1 MMKRNRKDIVLVI
14 EDEVDVRKFASRVLT
29 LEGFTVLETDN
40 GEQGLKLVRKNK
52 CALVLLDLRLPGRD
66 GWFVLKKMKEDPALR
81 DVPVIVF
88 TASAGIPQRERALHM
103 GAVDYLIKPL
113 SAAAIRDSVACA
125 VKPQN
130 SGI

>member
-113 SAAAIRDSVACA
+113 SAAAIRDSIARA
-125 VKPQN
+125 MKPQD

>member
-29 LEGFTVLETDN
+29 LEGFAVLETDN

-66 GWFVLKKMKEDPALR
+66 GWFVLKKMKEDAALR

-113 SAAAIRDSVACA
+113 SAAAIRDSVARA
-125 VKPQN
+125 MKPQN

>member
-113 SAAAIRDSVACA
+113 SAAAIRDSVARA

>member
-113 SAAAIRDSVACA
+113 SAAAIRDSVARA

-130 SGI
+130 CGI

>member
-66 GWFVLKKMKEDPALR
+66 GWFVLKKMKEDPTLR

-113 SAAAIRDSVACA
+113 SAAAIRDSVARA

-130 SGI
+130 CGI

>member
-88 TASAGIPQRERALHM
+88 TASAGIPQRERALRM

-113 SAAAIRDSVACA
+113 SAAAIRDSVARA
-125 VKPQN
+125 MKPQN

>member
-40 GEQGLKLVRKNK
+40 GEQGLKLARKNK

-113 SAAAIRDSVACA
+113 SAAAIRDSIARA
-125 VKPQN
+125 MKPQD

>member
-113 SAAAIRDSVACA
+113 SAAAIRDSVARA
-125 VKPQN
+125 VKPRN

>member
-29 LEGFTVLETDN
+29 LEGFAVLETDN

-113 SAAAIRDSVACA
+113 SAAAIRDSVARA
-125 VKPQN
+125 MKPQD

>member
-113 SAAAIRDSVACA
+113 SAAAIRDSVARA
-125 VKPQN
+125 VKPQD

>member
-113 SAAAIRDSVACA
+113 SAAAIRDSVARA
-125 VKPQN
+125 VKPQD
-130 SGI
+130 SEI

>member
-40 GEQGLKLVRKNK
+40 GKQGLKLVRKNK

-113 SAAAIRDSVACA
+113 SAAAIRDSVARA
-125 VKPQN
+125 MKPQD

>member
-88 TASAGIPQRERALHM
+88 TASAGVPQRERALHM

-113 SAAAIRDSVACA
+113 SAAAIRDSVARA

>member
-1 MMKRNRKDIVLVI
+1 MMKKNRKDIVLVI

-88 TASAGIPQRERALHM
+88 TASAGIPQRERALRM

>member
-1 MMKRNRKDIVLVI
+1 MMKRNCKDIVLVI
-14 EDEVDVRKFASRVLT
+14 EDEADVRKFASRVLT

-66 GWFVLKKMKEDPALR
+66 GWFVLKKMKEDSALR

-113 SAAAIRDSVACA
+113 SAAAIRDSVAHA
-125 VKPQN
+125 MKPQN

>member
-66 GWFVLKKMKEDPALR
+66 GWFVLKKMKEDSALR

-113 SAAAIRDSVACA
+113 SAAAIRDSVARA

>member
-88 TASAGIPQRERALHM
+88 TASAGVPQRERALHM

-113 SAAAIRDSVACA
+113 SAAAIRDSVARA
-125 VKPQN
+125 VKPQD

>member
-66 GWFVLKKMKEDPALR
+66 GWFVLKKMKEDSALR

-88 TASAGIPQRERALHM
+88 TASAGIPQRERALSM

-113 SAAAIRDSVACA
+113 SAAAIRDSVARA
-125 VKPQN
+125 MKPQN

>member
-29 LEGFTVLETDN
+29 LEGFAVLETDN

-113 SAAAIRDSVACA
+113 SAAAIRDSVARA